1 MSIGTSE
8 NAGECLL
15 EPILDTA
22 GAATVATAMLPDIA
36 EPPGEAAQTAAN
48 DSQID
53 GLLDWVKT
61 LWSSSSPAAAEARP
75 AEGTASAAAVTG
87 FLPVAPRSLSDAG
100 LTESM
105 VESLVLKFL
114 LAKGD
119 ASGRQ
124 IADQLKLPFVL
135 LEELLRGMKNDQLLA
150 HHGSAPMNDFNYQ
163 LTDLGHEQARRHWAH
178 GSYCG
183 AAPITLKDYIAS
195 VNAQS
200 LTAQQPSGE
209 QLRRAFADL
218 TINTRML
225 DRLGP
230 AISSGRGLF
239 LYGAP
244 GNGKTSIAERITRAF
259 GQELWIPR
267 AIGIDG
273 EILRVFDPTGHE
285 ELPLEQ
291 PAGVYDN
298 RAIDHR
304 WVRIRRPTIIV
315 GGELTFSSLEVTLN
329 TSTRVCEAP
338 LQLKSNCGTLVIDDF
353 GRQRMSIED
362 LLNRW
367 ILPLEKRYDLLDMP
381 NGKKIQVPFDQL
393 VIFAT
398 NLDPTALVDEAFL
411 RRIPYKIEVHDP
423 TLEEFREVFR
433 AAAPLLGFEFRP
445 EPIEYLIERHYRQAQ
460 RPFRYCHPRDLLL
473 QVRSYCAYKGCPL
486 EITHQ
491 YLDMAVENYFA
502 IRGT

>member
-1 MSIGTSE
+1 MSTGTSE
-8 NAGECLL
+8 STGESLL
-15 EPILDTA
+15 EPLFDTGESGPA
-22 GAATVATAMLPDIA
+22 VVTAVMADRP
-36 EPPGEAAQTAAN
+36 EPPGAGADGAADGGQIEA
-48 DSQID
+48 
-53 GLLDWVKT
+53 LLDWVKT
-61 LWSSSSPAAAEARP
+61 LWPGSGAEPAASPAAAACDAP
-75 AEGTASAAAVTG
+75 AAAG
-87 FLPVAPRSLSDAG
+87 FVPIAPRSFRAAG
-100 LTESM
+100 LTDSM
-105 VESLVLKFL
+105 VASLVLKFL
-114 LAKGD
+114 LAQGD
-119 ASGRQ
+119 ASGREV
-124 IADQLKLPFVL
+124 ADQVKLPFVL
-135 LEELLRGMKNDQLLA
+135 LEELLRGMKNEQLLA
-150 HHGSAPMNDFNYQ
+150 HRGAAPMNDFVYQ
-163 LTDLGHEQARRHWAH
+163 LTDSGREQARRHWAH

-183 AAPITLKDYIAS
+183 AAPVPLKDYIAS
-195 VNAQS
+195 VEAQS
-200 LTAQQPSGE
+200 LTAQQPAAE
-209 QLRRAFADL
+209 QLQQAFADL
-218 TINTRML
+218 TINARML

-267 AIGIDG
+267 ALGIDG

-298 RAIDHR
+298 RAIDQR
-304 WVRIRRPTIIV
+304 WVRIRRPTIVV

-353 GRQRMSIED
+353 GRQRVSIEA

-398 NLDPTALVDEAFL
+398 NLDPSALVDEAFL
-411 RRIPYKIEVHDP
+411 RRIPYKIEVVDP
-423 TLEEFREVFR
+423 TLEEFREIFHAV
-433 AAAPLLGFEFRP
+433 APLLGFEFRP
-445 EPIEYLIERHYRQAQ
+445 EPIDNLIERHYRQAR

-473 QVRSYCAYKGCPL
+473 QVRSYCAYKGRPL
-486 EITHQ
+486 EITDE

-502 IRGT
+502 IRSA

>member
-1 MSIGTSE
+1 MSTGMSASTGE
-8 NAGECLL
+8 NLP
-15 EPILDTA
+15 EPLFDPDES
-22 GAATVATAMLPDIA
+22 GPEVATAVLADSP
-36 EPPGEAAQTAAN
+36 EPRGEGADCAAGGG
-48 DSQID
+48 QID
-53 GLLDWVKT
+53 LILDWVKT
-61 LWSSSSPAAAEARP
+61 LWPGSDEEAAEPP
-75 AEGTASAAAVTG
+75 ATPRCDGPATTG
-87 FLPVAPRSLSDAG
+87 FVPIEPRSFRAAG
-100 LTESM
+100 LTDSM
-105 VESLVLKFL
+105 VESLALKFL
-114 LAKGD
+114 LAQGD

-124 IADQLKLPFVL
+124 IADQIKLAFVL
-135 LEELLRGMKNDQLLA
+135 VEDLLRSMKNDQLLTHRGA
-150 HHGSAPMNDFNYQ
+150 AAMNDFVYQ
-163 LTDLGHEQARRHWAH
+163 LTDLGRERARRHWAH

-183 AAPITLKDYIAS
+183 AAPVPLRDYIAS
-195 VNAQS
+195 VKAQS
-200 LTAQQPSGE
+200 LTAQQPTPA
-209 QLRRAFADL
+209 QLQQAFADL
-218 TINTRML
+218 TINARML

-230 AISSGRGLF
+230 AVSSGRGLF

-291 PAGVYDN
+291 PAGLYDG

-304 WVRIRRPTIIV
+304 WVRIRRPTIVV
-315 GGELTFSSLEVTLN
+315 GGELTFSSLEVILN

-338 LQLKSNCGTLVIDDF
+338 LQIKSNCGTLVIDDF
-353 GRQRMSIED
+353 GRQRVSIEE

-381 NGKKIQVPFDQL
+381 NGKKIRVPFDQL

-398 NLDPTALVDEAFL
+398 NLDPSALVDEAFL
-411 RRIPYKIEVHDP
+411 RRIPYKIEVVDP

-433 AAAPLLGFEFRP
+433 SAAPALGFEFRP
-445 EPIEYLIERHYRQAQ
+445 EPIDYLIERHYRQAK

-486 EITHQ
+486 EITPE
-491 YLDMAVENYFA
+491 YLDLAVENYFA
-502 IRGT
+502 IRGS